1 MMKLWLAGTM
11 RNGCVRVSAIQQKA
25 DNVWEYIRYTGEV
38 LILAETETEATI
50 KYMQWLQTKN

>member
-11 RNGCVRVSAIQQKA
+11 RNGCVRVSPLQQTA
-25 DNVWEYIRYTGEV
+25 DNVWEYVRYTGEV